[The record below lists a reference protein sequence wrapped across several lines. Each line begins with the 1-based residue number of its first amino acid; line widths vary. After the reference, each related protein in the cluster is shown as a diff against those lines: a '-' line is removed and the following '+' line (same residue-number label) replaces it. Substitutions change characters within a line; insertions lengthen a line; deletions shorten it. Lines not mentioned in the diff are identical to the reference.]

1 MSQIT
6 FPVERIGPIANDTHA
21 RSGQQ
26 QMEVTLNVS
35 QTHMRK
41 LLNEIAK
48 SVPGETL
55 AEWLKE
61 DFQWSVTEIEV
72 TK

>member
-6 FPVERIGPIANDTHA
+6 FPVERVGPIANYTHA
-21 RSGQQ
+21 RSGLP

-55 AEWLKE
+55 AEWLLE
-61 DFQWSVTEIEV
+61 DLDWQVTEVEV

>member
-6 FPVERIGPIANDTHA
+6 FPVERIGPIANYTHV

-55 AEWLKE
+55 ADWLRE
-61 DFQWSVTEIEV
+61 DLDWQVTDVEAQ
-72 TK
+72 K

>member
-1 MSQIT
+1 MSQLT
-6 FPVERIGPIANDTHA
+6 FPVERIGPIANYTHV

-35 QTHMRK
+35 QAHMRK

-55 AEWLKE
+55 AQWIKE
-61 DFQWSVTEIEV
+61 DFAWDVTDMEVTE
-72 TK
+72 

>member
-6 FPVERIGPIANDTHA
+6 FPVERVGPIANYTHA
-21 RSGQQ
+21 RSGLP

-35 QTHMRK
+35 QTHMRTM
-41 LLNEIAK
+41 LNEIAK

-55 AEWLKE
+55 ADWLLE
-61 DFQWSVTEIEV
+61 DLDWQVTEVEAQ
-72 TK
+72 K

>member
-6 FPVERIGPIANDTHA
+6 FPVERIGPIANYTHV

-26 QMEVTLNVS
+26 QMEVTVNVS

-41 LLNEIAK
+41 LLSEIAK
-48 SVPGETL
+48 SVPGEEL
-55 AEWLKE
+55 ADWLLE
-61 DFQWSVTEIEV
+61 DLDWQVTEVEAQ
-72 TK
+72 K

>member
-6 FPVERIGPIANDTHA
+6 FPVERIGPIANYTHV
-21 RSGQQ
+21 RSGRQ

-55 AEWLKE
+55 ADWLLE
-61 DFQWSVTEIEV
+61 DLDWQVTEVEAQ
-72 TK
+72 K

>member
-1 MSQIT
+1 MSQLT
-6 FPVERIGPIANDTHA
+6 FPVERIGPIANYTHV

-26 QMEVTLNVS
+26 QMEVTVHMS

-48 SVPGETL
+48 NVSGETL
-55 AEWLKE
+55 ADWLFE
-61 DFQWSVTEIEV
+61 DLDWHVTEVEA

>member
-6 FPVERIGPIANDTHA
+6 FPVERIGPIANYTHV
-21 RSGQQ
+21 RSGLP

-41 LLNEIAK
+41 LLKEIGGAV
-48 SVPGETL
+48 SGETL

-61 DFQWSVTEIEV
+61 DFHWEVAEIEV

>member
-6 FPVERIGPIANDTHA
+6 FPVERIGPIANYTHA

-41 LLNEIAK
+41 LLSEIAK

-55 AEWLKE
+55 ADWLLE
-61 DFQWSVTEIEV
+61 DLDWQVTEVEAQ
-72 TK
+72 K

>member
-6 FPVERIGPIANDTHA
+6 FPVERIGPIANYTHA

-35 QTHMRK
+35 QAHMRK

-55 AEWLKE
+55 ADWLLE
-61 DFQWSVTEIEV
+61 DLDWQVTEVEAQ
-72 TK
+72 K

>member
-6 FPVERIGPIANDTHA
+6 FPVERIGPIANYTHA
-21 RSGQQ
+21 RSGLP

-55 AEWLKE
+55 AEWLRE

>member
-6 FPVERIGPIANDTHA
+6 FPVERIGPIANYTHV

-26 QMEVTLNVS
+26 QMEVTAHMS

-41 LLNEIAK
+41 LLNEIGAN
-48 SVPGETL
+48 VAGETL

-61 DFQWSVTEIEV
+61 DFGWEVTE
-72 TK
+72 

>member
-6 FPVERIGPIANDTHA
+6 FPVERIGPIANYTHV
-21 RSGQQ
+21 RSGQS
-26 QMEVTLNVS
+26 QMEVTVSVS

-41 LLNEIAK
+41 LLKEIGGAV
-48 SVPGETL
+48 SGETL
-55 AEWLKE
+55 TEWLKE

>member
-6 FPVERIGPIANDTHA
+6 FPVERIGPIANYTHA

-48 SVPGETL
+48 SVPGEEL
-55 AEWLKE
+55 ADWLFE
-61 DFQWSVTEIEV
+61 DLDWHVTEVEE

>member
-6 FPVERIGPIANDTHA
+6 FPVERIGPIANYTHV

-26 QMEVTLNVS
+26 QMEVTAHMS
-35 QTHMRK
+35 QAHMRR

-48 SVPGETL
+48 NVSGETL
-55 AEWLKE
+55 ADWLFE
-61 DFQWSVTEIEV
+61 DLDWQVTEVEAQ
-72 TK
+72 K

>member
-6 FPVERIGPIANDTHA
+6 FPVERIGPIANYTHA
-21 RSGQQ
+21 RSGLPQL
-26 QMEVTLNVS
+26 EVTVSVS

-41 LLNEIAK
+41 LLIEIAT

-55 AEWLKE
+55 ADWLKE
-61 DFQWSVTEIEV
+61 DLDWQVTDVEAQ
-72 TK
+72 K

>member
-1 MSQIT
+1 MSQLT
-6 FPVERIGPIANDTHA
+6 FPVERIGPIANYTHA

-26 QMEVTLNVS
+26 QMEVTVNVS

-48 SVPGETL
+48 NVPGEEL
-55 AEWLKE
+55 ADWLLE
-61 DFQWSVTEIEV
+61 DLDWQVTDVEAQ
-72 TK
+72 K

>member
-6 FPVERIGPIANDTHA
+6 FPVERIGPIANYTHV

-26 QMEVTLNVS
+26 QMEVTVCVS
-35 QTHMRK
+35 QTHMRQ
-41 LLNEIAK
+41 LLIEIAK

-55 AEWLKE
+55 ADWLKE
-61 DFQWSVTEIEV
+61 DFDWEV
-72 TK
+72 CDAPAI

>member
-6 FPVERIGPIANDTHA
+6 FPVERIGPIANYTHA

-26 QMEVTLNVS
+26 QMEVTVNVS

-48 SVPGETL
+48 SVSGETL
-55 AEWLKE
+55 AQWLKE
-61 DFQWSVTEIEV
+61 DFDWEV
-72 TK
+72 CDAPAI

>member
-6 FPVERIGPIANDTHA
+6 FPVERIGPIANYTRV
-21 RSGQQ
+21 RSGLPRL
-26 QMEVTLNVS
+26 EVTVNVS
-35 QTHMRK
+35 QAHMRK

-55 AEWLKE
+55 ADWLLE
-61 DFQWSVTEIEV
+61 DLDWQVTEVEAQ
-72 TK
+72 K

>member
-6 FPVERIGPIANDTHA
+6 FPVERIGPIANYTHA

-26 QMEVTLNVS
+26 QMEVTVSVS

-41 LLNEIAK
+41 LLNEIAGC
-48 SVPGETL
+48 VPDKTL
-55 AEWLKE
+55 ADWLLE
-61 DFQWSVTEIEV
+61 DLDWQVTEVEAQ
-72 TK
+72 K

>member
-6 FPVERIGPIANDTHA
+6 FPVERIGPIANYTHV

-26 QMEVTLNVS
+26 QMEVTVNVS
-35 QTHMRK
+35 QAHMRK

-48 SVPGETL
+48 SVPSEEL
-55 AEWLKE
+55 ADWLKE
-61 DFQWSVTEIEV
+61 DLDWQVTEVEAQ
-72 TK
+72 K